1 MAKTLEPKAQSAKA
15 FSDFEGQT
23 ALLDRLARDFQAG
36 QFAHAYLFLGPDGV
50 GKFSVACLCAMAAV
64 CRHGG
69 AAKAARKAEMEDS
82 LFAGMDLFG
91 ESAPIDEKTA
101 PCGEC
106 GPCVRV
112 LSRTH
117 PDVKII
123 EIGKSMGVDAM
134 RELIADVQVRAFEG
148 GAKVVVLRG
157 ADRMTVQAQ
166 NCLLKT
172 LEEPPAGMCFILTA
186 KTQSALLPTILS
198 RCRLLRFHPLSEEA
212 AARRLSALGV
222 EAQRVNLL
230 AHQSEGRVGAA
241 LEMAQDETYFALL
254 SRIDQTLFSL
264 RRASDIPSA
273 SAAFKDEKDNA
284 ERILLIAE
292 QLFRDAMRLQLMGES
307 ALDLGYSRDFAMYV
321 QKADAAAS
329 VRMLRTLQDA
339 RKMRA
344 SNVPFLSIWEKIL
357 LTIAEEHQKWQW

>member
-1 MAKTLEPKAQSAKA
+1 MDPKAQSAKA

-50 GKFSVACLCAMAAV
+50 GKFSVAQLCAMAAV

-69 AAKAARKAEMEDS
+69 AARAAQEDS

-91 ESAPIDEKTA
+91 EESAPA
-101 PCGEC
+101 RVPCGEC

-112 LSRTH
+112 LSRSH
-117 PDVKII
+117 PDVQII

-134 RELIADVQVRAFEG
+134 RELIAQVQVRAFEG
-148 GAKVVVLRG
+148 GAKIAVLRG

-198 RCRLLRFHPLSEEA
+198 RCRIMRFHPLSEEA

-222 EAQRVNLL
+222 DAQRVGLL

-241 LEMAQDETYFALL
+241 LDMAQDESYFALL

-273 SAAFKDEKDNA
+273 SAAFKDEKDSA
-284 ERILLIAE
+284 ERILNIAE
-292 QLFRDAMRLQLMGES
+292 QLFRDAMRLQLMGKAPVE
-307 ALDLGYSRDFAMYV
+307 LGYSRDFDSYV
-321 QKADAAAS
+321 QKADASAS

-339 RKMRA
+339 RQMRA

-357 LTIAEEHQKWQW
+357 LSVAEEYQKWQW

>member
-1 MAKTLEPKAQSAKA
+1 MANVLDHRAQSAQA

-23 ALLDRLARDFQAG
+23 ALLDRLARDFQVG

-50 GKFSVACLCAMAAV
+50 GKFSVALLCAMAAV

-69 AAKAARKAEMEDS
+69 AAQSAQQDT
-82 LFAGMDLFG
+82 LLAGLDG
-91 ESAPIDEKTA
+91 PEPEKTQGKV
-101 PCGEC
+101 PCGVC

-112 LSRTH
+112 RSRTH
-117 PDVKII
+117 PDVQII

-134 RELIADVQVRAFEG
+134 RELLAQVQVRPFEG
-148 GAKVVVLRG
+148 GAKVVVLRS

-172 LEEPPAGMCFILTA
+172 LEEPPADTCFILTA

-198 RCRLLRFHPLSEEA
+198 RCRILRFHPLSEEA
-212 AARRLSALGV
+212 AEKRLLALGV
-222 EAQRVNLL
+222 EPGRAGLL

-241 LEMAQDETYFALL
+241 LEMAKDEQYFALL
-254 SRIDQTLFSL
+254 ARVDQTLFSL
-264 RRASDIPSA
+264 RAASDIPAA
-273 SAAFKDEKDNA
+273 SAAFKDEKDSA
-284 ERILLIAE
+284 ERILHIAE

-307 ALDLGYSRDFAMYV
+307 RVELGYSRDFALYV
-321 QKADAAAS
+321 QRADASAS
-329 VRMLRTLQDA
+329 VRMLRVIQEA
-339 RKMRA
+339 FRMRA
-344 SNVPFLSIWEKIL
+344 SNVPFFSIWEKIL

>member
-1 MAKTLEPKAQSAKA
+1 MESRANSARA

-50 GKFSVACLCAMAAV
+50 GKFSVAQLCAMAAV
-64 CRHGG
+64 CRHGAAG
-69 AAKAARKAEMEDS
+69 AVHKESLLAGLEGLEAQPEPARV
-82 LFAGMDLFG
+82 
-91 ESAPIDEKTA
+91 

-112 LSRTH
+112 LSRSH
-117 PDVKII
+117 PDVQII
-123 EIGKSMGVDAM
+123 EIGKSMGVEAM
-134 RELIADVQVRAFEG
+134 RELIAQVQVRAFEG
-148 GAKVVVLRG
+148 GAKVAVLRG

-198 RCRLLRFHPLSEEA
+198 RCRILRFHPLSEEA
-212 AARRLSALGV
+212 TAARLGALGV
-222 EAQRVNLL
+222 DERRVGLL
-230 AHQSEGRVGAA
+230 AHQSEGRVGVAM
-241 LEMAQDETYFALL
+241 EMAQDETYFALL

-264 RRASDIPSA
+264 RRASDIPTA

-284 ERILLIAE
+284 ERILNIAE
-292 QLFRDAMRLQLMGES
+292 QLFRDAMRLKLMGAS
-307 ALDLGYSRDFAMYV
+307 PVRLGYSRDFDSYV
-321 QKADAAAS
+321 QKADAGAS
-329 VRMLRTLQDA
+329 VRMLQTIQEA
-339 RKMRA
+339 RRMRA

-357 LTIAEEHQKWQW
+357 LSVAEEQQKWQW